1 MCIIAVSA
9 LAAEWIEI
17 GLKTVSRARKPVSA
31 LAAEWIEIA
40 KLTNYRI
47 EQLGL
52 RPRGGVD

>member
-17 GLKTVSRARKPVSA
+17 GVTPSMLSAVGVSA

-40 KLTNYRI
+40 AMAVYNRI
-47 EQLGL
+47 CFGL